1 MPEKKFNKVLLVDDD
16 KINNYINLR
25 LIRRIGLSEEIIVTN
40 NGQEAI
46 NYLKQCEKN
55 ALPTLILLD
64 INMPVMDGFEFL
76 EEFEKLEFNNV
87 ERPLIVVLTTST
99 NTNDIKKVES
109 SPIAAGYIN
118 KPLTEENLLG
128 FIRRNTSMV

>member
-46 NYLKQCEKN
+46 TYLKNCEKN
-55 ALPTLILLD
+55 EQPTLILLD

-76 EEFEKLEFNNV
+76 EEYEKLKGNTV
-87 ERPLIVVLTTST
+87 ERPMIVVLTTST

-128 FIRRNTSMV
+128 FIRRNASVV

>member
-46 NYLKQCEKN
+46 TYLKKCDKN
-55 ALPTLILLD
+55 ELPTLILLD

-76 EEFEKLEFNNV
+76 EEYEKLKVNTV
-87 ERPLIVVLTTST
+87 ERPMIVVLTTST

-128 FIRRNTSMV
+128 FIRRNASVV

>member
-46 NYLKQCEKN
+46 TYLKTCDKN
-55 ALPTLILLD
+55 ELPTLILLD

-76 EEFEKLEFNNV
+76 EEYEKMKFESV
-87 ERPLIVVLTTST
+87 ERPMIVVLTTST

-128 FIRRNTSMV
+128 FIRRNASVV

>member
-1 MPEKKFNKVLLVDDD
+1 MCYAREKFNKVLLVDDD

-46 NYLKQCEKN
+46 TYLKTCDKN
-55 ALPTLILLD
+55 ELPTLILLD

-76 EEFEKLEFNNV
+76 EEYEKFKFNTV
-87 ERPLIVVLTTST
+87 ERPMIVVLTTST
-99 NTNDIKKVES
+99 NTNDIKRWKV
-109 SPIAAGYIN
+109 
-118 KPLTEENLLG
+118 LRLLQD
-128 FIRRNTSMV
+128 I

>member
-46 NYLKQCEKN
+46 NYLKKCGKKD
-55 ALPTLILLD
+55 LPTLILLD

-76 EEFEKLEFNNV
+76 EEFEKQDLNTV
-87 ERPLIVVLTTST
+87 ERPMIVVLTTST

-128 FIRRNTSMV
+128 FIRRNASIV

>member
-46 NYLKQCEKN
+46 TYLKTCDKN
-55 ALPTLILLD
+55 ELPTLILLD

-76 EEFEKLEFNNV
+76 EEYEKFKFNTV
-87 ERPLIVVLTTST
+87 ERPMIVVLTTST

-128 FIRRNTSMV
+128 FIRRNASVV

>member
-1 MPEKKFNKVLLVDDD
+1 MPEKKYNKVLLVDDD

-46 NYLKQCEKN
+46 TYLQKCEKN
-55 ALPTLILLD
+55 ELPNLILLD

-76 EEFEKLEFNNV
+76 EEFEKLEFNTV
-87 ERPLIVVLTTST
+87 EKPLIVVLTTST

-109 SPIAAGYIN
+109 SPTAAGYIN

-128 FIRRNTSMV
+128 FIRRNASVV